1 MLIVGLDGFT
11 KQVVVN
17 TCFRIS
23 NYRFFKSLGVTTT
36 NEKDIGYY
44 VCIEINLS
52 NSTTEIHI
60 LYSDNCLGG
69 ENCLPKEISYKT
81 YYQAVRLF
89 NITSRLKNYIEK
101 PAI

>member
-36 NEKDIGYY
+36 NVKDIEYY

-60 LYSDNCLGG
+60 LYSDSCLGEDG
-69 ENCLPKEISYKT
+69 LPKEISYKT